1 MPNFSSRL
9 KIAFDAL
16 PNEKDRVKSNLAKHC
31 KVSKASVSDWFSKET
46 KSPSAE
52 ALLLAC
58 EYLKVS
64 PWWLMLG
71 KGTRD
76 DKNISIQYS
85 TWPFESIPQERF
97 DALTERQKGRVEQ
110 KLVDVMN
117 EVEAQDSKAKTA

>member
-16 PNEKDRVKSNLAKHC
+16 PNEKDRVKSKLAEHC
-31 KVSKASVSDWFSKET
+31 KISKASVSDWFSKET
-46 KSPSAE
+46 KAPSAD
-52 ALLLAC
+52 ALLRAC

-64 PWWLMLG
+64 PWWLIFG
-71 KGTRD
+71 KGTRE
-76 DKNISIQYS
+76 DKNISIQCS
-85 TWPFESIPQERF
+85 AWPFESIPQERF